1 MHFVAQRVDINT
13 TVYPLHNFKLCS
25 APRNEF
31 FWNYLCILRMLVRF
45 YCNGKVA
52 GHEKIKPD
60 YEVGRDP
67 RYDELKSEAIETY
80 LRFLEQVSE

>member
-1 MHFVAQRVDINT
+1 
-13 TVYPLHNFKLCS
+13 
-25 APRNEF
+25 
-31 FWNYLCILRMLVRF
+31 MLVRF